1 VSTPYITIT
10 IKVQIFVHGPPVVLC
25 MMRITFI
32 FHAFGKVQ
40 AATADVAVIPRS
52 HGMLTA
58 SAVAVALKTALF
70 SYHYYN
76 KIITKRRPV
85 GACATPVRP
94 ALIKRP
100 RGKTMRRDNS
110 CLP

>member
-1 VSTPYITIT
+1 
-10 IKVQIFVHGPPVVLC
+10 
-25 MMRITFI
+25 
-32 FHAFGKVQ
+32 VQ

-76 KIITKRRPV
+76 KIITNDGRL
-85 GACATPVRP
+85 GHAQHLS
-94 ALIKRP
+94 ALR
-100 RGKTMRRDNS
+100 
-110 CLP
+110 